1 MNQKQVHRF
10 VQQYLE
16 STGCHIIEKS
26 PAHFVVKLS
35 PEADRM
41 LTNRPYYWSFVDR
54 TGAEPETM
62 SFLLVTDKE
71 KYELSQQAA
80 DAAVSTDNAPASGS
94 TPRTAG
100 TVTGTPPLSPGA
112 SVQAAVNS
120 ALARSYGIVPSQ
132 LLSTPRLPRD
142 DVHFGSKRLL
152 QLFDAVQ
159 SRGSYV
165 YLFQEPDTRSRS
177 PFQST
182 PYTPW
187 LGVNLKVEFQ
197 CDRKREELYS
207 FGVSLAT
214 GHCRELFH
222 EQLSSLKMTPRLPSN
237 VHIAPA
243 GITLNKAIHI
253 VEMTLERKLKAQCYR
268 WAEEAQQRLD
278 EEQKIVSHYYD
289 KLLQSADEELKAEIT
304 RQYDSR
310 KAEIDWQY
318 RPRVTATAINCGIF
332 HLQGIE

>member
-35 PEADRM
+35 PEADRV

-62 SFLLVTDKE
+62 SFLFVTDKE
-71 KYELSQQAA
+71 KYDLAQAA
-80 DAAVSTDNAPASGS
+80 QDEAVPGASGS
-94 TPRTAG
+94 RVASLPSGA
-100 TVTGTPPLSPGA
+100 PSP
-112 SVQAAVNS
+112 AAVNS
-120 ALARSYGIVPSQ
+120 ALARSYGIVPTQ
-132 LLSTPRLPRD
+132 LLTTPRLPRD

-159 SRGSYV
+159 SQGSYV
-165 YLFQEPDTRSRS
+165 YLFQEPDARSRN

-197 CDRKREELYS
+197 CDRKCEQLYS

-214 GHCRELFH
+214 GQCREQFQD
-222 EQLSSLKMTPRLPSN
+222 QLSSLKMTPRLPAS

-243 GITLNKAIHI
+243 GITLNKAVHI
-253 VEMTLERKLKAQCYR
+253 VEAALERKLKTQSYT
-268 WAEEAQQRLD
+268 WAEEAQQRLE
-278 EEQKIVSHYYD
+278 EEQRIISHYYD
-289 KLLQSADEELKAEIT
+289 KLLESADEEQRPELS

-310 KAEIDWQY
+310 KAEIEWQY